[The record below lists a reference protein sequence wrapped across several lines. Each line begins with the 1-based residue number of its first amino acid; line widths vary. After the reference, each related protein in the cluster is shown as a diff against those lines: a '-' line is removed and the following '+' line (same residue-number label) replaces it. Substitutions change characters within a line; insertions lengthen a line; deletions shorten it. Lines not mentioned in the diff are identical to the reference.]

1 MQKQG
6 QMQNL
11 LCVYEFI
18 CMKMAKDKI
27 PHETIEHYEI
37 PPTEIS

>member
-18 CMKMAKDKI
+18 CMKMEKKADKFI
-27 PHETIEHYEI
+27 CG
-37 PPTEIS
+37 SSLL

>member
-18 CMKMAKDKI
+18 GMKMEKI
-27 PHETIEHYEI
+27 ELFVSDLALSIFKFG
-37 PPTEIS
+37 